1 MKKRVFTSVLGLSF
15 LVTGVASAQL
25 PNEDLMCRPDE
36 PRMDKFA
43 YLRAISLDLRGD
55 VPTVEEYRSLDAG
68 TDVSDALIETWL
80 ASEAFVDRSVR
91 AHQALMWNNINNVRI
106 VNYQSNMTR
115 TRMSGDWVYWR
126 NRVAQVYRG
135 LDRPPCRDVP
145 ATWDNEGN
153 IEFIVDGDGMR
164 REGWVELEPY
174 WAPGTTIKVCAF
186 DAQDNLTSS
195 SGTQC
200 ETNAGYN
207 DANCG
212 CGPNLVYCNYGYTNA
227 LQEGF
232 ARDVELRISDV
243 IREDRPYTDLFTSR
257 RGYMNGPMV
266 HYYKYQTGFT
276 QGIRMDPISVDLER
290 LPDVDF
296 TDYNFHA
303 VDMPTDHAGILTSP
317 AFLLRF
323 QTNRARANRWFD
335 AFLCSPPSPPPGGLP
350 VSDPNVRVDPDLQ
363 TRDGC
368 KYCHALLEPAASHW
382 GRWTERGAGFLNPVE
397 FPASREDCE
406 QCGRTGQ
413 ACSNACRLYYVT
425 QTFSPEEE
433 AFIGSLAAY
442 QFRRPEHQ
450 RNVEMGP
457 KLLVLT
463 SIVDDRFPKCVAKRT
478 AEGMLGR
485 ETTADEQ
492 SWIADLSR
500 DFLASGYRYR
510 SLVKSIVTSD
520 VYRRVR

>member
-212 CGPNLVYCNYGYTNA
+212 
-227 LQEGF
+227 
-232 ARDVELRISDV
+232 
-243 IREDRPYTDLFTSR
+243 
-257 RGYMNGPMV
+257 
-266 HYYKYQTGFT
+266 
-276 QGIRMDPISVDLER
+276 
-290 LPDVDF
+290 
-296 TDYNFHA
+296 
-303 VDMPTDHAGILTSP
+303 
-317 AFLLRF
+317 
-323 QTNRARANRWFD
+323 
-335 AFLCSPPSPPPGGLP
+335 
-350 VSDPNVRVDPDLQ
+350 
-363 TRDGC
+363 
-368 KYCHALLEPAASHW
+368 
-382 GRWTERGAGFLNPVE
+382 
-397 FPASREDCE
+397 
-406 QCGRTGQ
+406 
-413 ACSNACRLYYVT
+413 
-425 QTFSPEEE
+425 
-433 AFIGSLAAY
+433 
-442 QFRRPEHQ
+442 
-450 RNVEMGP
+450 
-457 KLLVLT
+457 
-463 SIVDDRFPKCVAKRT
+463 
-478 AEGMLGR
+478 
-485 ETTADEQ
+485 
-492 SWIADLSR
+492 
-500 DFLASGYRYR
+500 
-510 SLVKSIVTSD
+510 
-520 VYRRVR
+520 